1 MNEEIKTDNNCII
14 KAFENNP
21 ISILHEEINNK
32 KIYYFKASDIG
43 KALNLTNIAVSIQH
57 YDEDER
63 VIRKAYD
70 TTNREQDTIFL
81 TSQGVYR
88 LLYNSKKEIAKKF
101 RKWAGNILDDIIF
114 NESKELKRQLE
125 EKDKKIK
132 LLEHKPETHGFLIR
146 KSGFIYLINDLSKP
160 GHYKIGMA
168 TNTERRLKN
177 LNTSSSEKSLRLY
190 FEIETYDIESVER
203 SIHFILQPYNIKG
216 RREWFYFSDKYQIK
230 YAIYVIYTVKNFYD
244 NFDFSNYKDL
254 IEKTQH
260 KIDEIKCYLKKIND
274 NNNTNDNNITD
285 TEKNVDEQENN
296 NKIKETNVFKLT
308 GQMVTNK
315 TGKYKGVSWNND
327 KKKWHVVLKKNY
339 KNIFLGYYDTEI
351 DGAKVYNEYASF
363 INETENTNY
372 LLNNI
377 PNFITKPR
385 DVLTDNKNEFLQK
398 KTSKFIG
405 IDYIKTRQHYKASIK
420 YNKKTYTLGEDEHE
434 IECAKLYNQQALY
447 YNNNYNT
454 KYILNEIPNYI
465 TIPKD
470 IHTEN
475 KNKYIKN
482 KSSKYHG
489 VTFSKQANKYKAKLT
504 FNKKQIHLGTFVNE
518 IDAAKAYNQ
527 RALELNKQLNKN
539 IYIINDLNSF
549 D

>member
-339 KNIFLGYYDTEI
+339 KNIFLGYYHTEI

>member
-1 MNEEIKTDNNCII
+1 MTEEIREDNNCIV

-21 ISILHEEINNK
+21 ISIITEEKDNK
-32 KIYYFKASDIG
+32 KLYCFKASDIC
-43 KALNLTNIAVSIQH
+43 KALNIVNIRTSIMNFDG
-57 YDEDER
+57 DEVVVR
-63 VIRKAYD
+63 STYD
-70 TTNREQDTIFL
+70 TLKRKQDTLFL

-88 LLYNSKKEIAKKF
+88 LLYSSKKEIAKKF

-114 NESKELKRQLE
+114 NESIELKRQLE

-132 LLEHKPETHGFLIR
+132 LLEHKPETHGFNMR
-146 KSGFIYLINDLSKP
+146 KCGFIYLINDLSKP

-168 TNTERRLKN
+168 NNTERRLRN
-177 LNTSSSEKSLRLY
+177 LNTSSSEKSLRLH

-203 SIHFILQPYNIKG
+203 SIHFIMQPYNIKG
-216 RREWFYFSDKYQIK
+216 RREWFYLSDDYQIK
-230 YAIYVIYTVKNFYD
+230 YAMYVMNKVKSFYD
-244 NFDFSNYKDL
+244 EFNFSNYRDLVTKTENNVSQINYNL
-254 IEKTQH
+254 IE
-260 KIDEIKCYLKKIND
+260 EIKQDVKEEIKQD
-274 NNNTNDNNITD
+274 
-285 TEKNVDEQENN
+285 
-296 NKIKETNVFKLT
+296 IKETNVFKLT

-315 TGKYKGVSWNND
+315 TGNYKGVSWNNE
-327 KKKWHVVLKKNY
+327 KKKWHVALKHNY

-351 DGAKVYNEYASF
+351 DGAKVYNEYALY

-385 DVLTDNKNEFLQK
+385 DVLTDNKNEFLEK
-398 KTSKFIG
+398 KTSKFVG
-405 IDYIKTRQHYKASIK
+405 VDYIKTRQHYKAAIK
-420 YNKKTYTLGEDEHE
+420 YNKKTYTLGEDEDE

-447 YNNNYNT
+447 YNNTYNT
-454 KYILNEIPNYI
+454 KYILNDIPDYI

-470 IHTEN
+470 VHTEN

-489 VTFSKQANKYKAKLT
+489 VIFSKQAKKYKALLT
-504 FNKKQIHLGTFVNE
+504 FNKKQIYLGTFVNE

-527 RALELNKQLNKN
+527 RALELNKELNKN
-539 IYIINDLNSF
+539 IYIINDLISI